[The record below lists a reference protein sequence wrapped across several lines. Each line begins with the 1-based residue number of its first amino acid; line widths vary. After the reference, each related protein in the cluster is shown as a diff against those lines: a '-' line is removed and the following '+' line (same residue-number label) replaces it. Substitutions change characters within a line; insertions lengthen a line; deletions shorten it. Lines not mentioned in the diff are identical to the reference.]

1 MSGAPGGMA
10 PAPGPVD
17 RLACAIAALG
27 PLGFLPVAPATW
39 ASLAL
44 AALYAVLPGYGPG
57 MDAAAVI
64 LGSAVAVWAA
74 GRAERVWGHDASH
87 IVADEG
93 AGMAVTLFLL
103 PPGPRV
109 AGLAF
114 VAFRFF
120 DILKPPPARQAERLP
135 GGYGVVADDLV
146 AGVFANL
153 TVRAA
158 LWGLGRLA

>member
-1 MSGAPGGMA
+1 VS
-10 PAPGPVD
+10 PAD
-17 RLACAIAALG
+17 RLACIVAALG
-27 PLGFLPVAPATW
+27 PLGFLPVAPASW
-39 ASLAL
+39 ASLVL
-44 AALYAVLPGYGPG
+44 AALYAVLPGTGLAV
-57 MDAAAVI
+57 DAAAV
-64 LGSAVAVWAA
+64 LLVTVVAVWAA
-74 GRAERVWGHDASH
+74 GRAERIWGHDASH

-103 PPGPRV
+103 PAGPRV
-109 AGLAF
+109 AVLAF
-114 VAFRFF
+114 FAFRFF
-120 DILKPPPARQAERLP
+120 DILKPPPGRQAERLP